1 MARVLHAT
9 GTTLHLDATIITE
22 TTTTTTAMD
31 VTYNVRKAGA
41 RAFSEASRMLQR
53 AASGS
58 ARGRVVTIDTTLP
71 GGTCPVM
78 GLEV

>member
-1 MARVLHAT
+1 MSCSLARL
-9 GTTLHLDATIITE
+9 LDLPYTSRPITE

-71 GGTCPVM
+71 GGTCPVT